1 MRTALRRPLNSPQAQ
16 PLKGE
21 QPMNTN
27 TASEYRNLPLAVL
40 TESVTNPRRI
50 FEDSALKELAES
62 IRSQGVLSPL
72 LVRPLTDQSFEIVA
86 GARRYRAAQMA
97 EAPTVPVRIVN
108 LTDAEALEAQLIENL
123 QRRDVHP
130 LEEAQGFKALLNLEE
145 PKYSIEQIAAK
156 VGKSPA
162 YCAARV
168 RLTELAAPV
177 VEAFYAEEIG
187 VGHALLLAKLQPAQ
201 QEQALANCFREEW
214 NGAGAKAKRILLPVR
229 HLQQWIEHNVLLLL
243 KQAPFNKRDPQLV
256 PAAGSCVE
264 CPKRTGHNKLLFADV
279 SGNTDAC
286 TDPNCYAAKLD
297 AHVKAKVAAKPEL
310 VQISTAYKQQPEGE
324 KTIPRNKYVEIRE
337 EKPDTPEKAKW
348 PEFKTCKYTTEA
360 IVSDGIEKGE
370 LRKVCTEPTCPVHHP
385 KKQMPK
391 ADVSFKAEQEK
402 RRREEA
408 LANATGL
415 RVLSAIVEAVPVRL
429 MKRDLLFVV
438 ERLAAFLDERR
449 LAIVLRQTGIGK
461 AKSAADSPVKML
473 AAFIRKSEESV
484 LGRLLVEIVILH
496 SANSVNDSGKLLKEA
511 ANFYKVDVDAIT
523 SKVKQEFAAKEKAST
538 AKKAAPKPAAEVE
551 KKPKA
556 A

>member
-1 MRTALRRPLNSPQAQ
+1 
-16 PLKGE
+16 
-21 QPMNTN
+21 MNTN
-27 TASEYRNLPLAVL
+27 TATEYRNLPLAVL
-40 TESVTNPRRI
+40 TESATNPRRI

-72 LVRPLTDQSFEIVA
+72 LVRPLTDQSFEIIA

-130 LEEAQGFKALLNLEE
+130 LEEAQGFKALLNLED
-145 PKYSIEQIAAK
+145 PKYSIEQIGAK

-162 YCAARV
+162 YCATRV
-168 RLTELAAPV
+168 RLTELAVPV

-279 SGNTDAC
+279 SGNSDAC

-297 AHVKAKVAAKPEL
+297 AHVSAKIAAKPEL
-310 VQISTAYKQQPEGE
+310 VQISTAYRQQPEGE
-324 KTIPRNKYVEIRE
+324 KTIPRNKYVEIRD

-360 IVSDGIEKGE
+360 IVSDGIDKGE

-385 KKQMPK
+385 KKQTPK
-391 ADVSFKAEQEK
+391 ADANIKAEQEK

-408 LANATGL
+408 LANATGI
-415 RVLSAIVEAVPVRL
+415 RVLQSIVAAVPVRL
-429 MKRDLLFVV
+429 MKRDLLFIA
-438 ERLAAFLDERR
+438 EQLLAAQDEKR
-449 LAIVLRQTGIGK
+449 LEMAARNRSIKAKDGESVAKLLTAFVRKADEGTIGK
-461 AKSAADSPVKML
+461 L
-473 AAFIRKSEESV
+473 I
-484 LGRLLVEIVILH
+484 VEVVILL
-496 SANSVNDSGKLLKEA
+496 SARLQSDGGKILRA
-511 ANFYKVDVDAIT
+511 AAQAYGVDTGAVAL
-523 SKVKQEFAAKEKAST
+523 KVKQEFAAKEKAR
-538 AKKAAPKPAAEVE
+538 KATKPEQKPAAKGRRV
-551 KKPKA
+551 A
-556 A
+556 

>member
-1 MRTALRRPLNSPQAQ
+1 
-16 PLKGE
+16 
-21 QPMNTN
+21 MNTN
-27 TASEYRNLPLAVL
+27 TATEYRNLPLAVL
-40 TESVTNPRRI
+40 TESATNPRRN

-130 LEEAQGFKALLNLEE
+130 LEEAQGFKALLNLED

-214 NGAGAKAKRILLPVR
+214 NGAGPKAKRILLPVR

-256 PAAGSCVE
+256 PSAGSCVE

-279 SGNTDAC
+279 SANSDAC
-286 TDPNCYAAKLD
+286 TDPTCYAAKLD

-360 IVSDGIEKGE
+360 IISDGIDKGE

-385 KKQMPK
+385 RRQTPK
-391 ADVSFKAEQEK
+391 ADPSLKAEQEK
-402 RRREEA
+402 RRREEV
-408 LANATGL
+408 LANATGI
-415 RVLSAIVEAVPVRL
+415 RVLQSIVSAVPVRL
-429 MKRDLLFVV
+429 MKRDLLFIV
-438 ERLAAFLDERR
+438 EQLLPLLDEKR
-449 LAIVLRQTGIGK
+449 LEMAARNRSIKAKNGESIGK
-461 AKSAADSPVKML
+461 L
-473 AAFIRKSEESV
+473 LTAFIRKADEGTIGK
-484 LGRLLVEIVILH
+484 LIVEAVILL
-496 SANSVNDSGKLLKEA
+496 STGSQSDGGKVLRTA
-511 ANFYKVDVDAIT
+511 AQAYGVDTDAVAL
-523 SKVKQEFAAKEKAST
+523 KVKQEFAAKEKARKT
-538 AKKAAPKPAAEVE
+538 ATPEPKPAT
-551 KKPKA
+551 KSKQA